1 MRVYLDAG
9 LLFTTLLETDGSAA
23 ANQILQ
29 ATEAP
34 FELTLLHQLQAEN
47 LITRLLTSKESARQN
62 AGGKASRL
70 WQRYTA
76 EGVFQIIEPDWQDA
90 VRLSIAWTRRYTE
103 EPPAPLL
110 VLHPCLALLNGATH
124 FASFDSRSRSLAK
137 TAGLKM
143 LPSKL
148 DY

>member
-9 LLFTTLLETDGSAA
+9 LLFTTLLETDGSAT

-29 ATEAP
+29 SADAP
-34 FELTLLHQLQAEN
+34 FELTLLHHLQAEK
-47 LITRLLTSKESARQN
+47 LIARLLSSSEAPRRN
-62 AGGKASRL
+62 AGGKASLL

-76 EGVFQIIEPDWQDA
+76 EGVFQFVEPDWQDA
-90 VRLSIAWTRRYTE
+90 LRLSISWTRGYQA

-124 FASFDSRSRSLAK
+124 FASFDPRSRSLAK
-137 TAGLKM
+137 SAGLKL
-143 LPSKL
+143 LPSR
-148 DY
+148 Y